1 MLLDRK
7 RLDTLVVDR
16 SLVGVELLRTHAE
29 DSPGQLD
36 QLRQGAHEDDA
47 TRTMTGGVVP
57 EPSSTDHLF
66 GSAFA
71 EDHPYGVMPQLADQ
85 EQCAVIRPWRREA
98 TWGGG
103 MMTGAQRL
111 TYEIRV
117 RGELTDALVAAL
129 RALNLHIEQANGTI
143 LVGVFRDQAELHG
156 ALQAMQDFGV
166 ELVEVRQR

>member
-16 SLVGVELLRTHAE
+16 SLVGVELLRAHAE
-29 DSPGQLD
+29 DPPSQLN

-47 TRTMTGGVVP
+47 TPHYGGRRR
-57 EPSSTDHLF
+57 
-66 GSAFA
+66 ARA
-71 EDHPYGVMPQLADQ
+71 ELDRSPVRVGIRRRSPLWSDALITDQ

-129 RALNLHIEQANGTI
+129 QALNLHIEQANGTT
-143 LVGVFRDQAELHG
+143 LVGVFRDQSELHG

-166 ELVEVRQR
+166 ELVEV